1 MRGSL
6 QPARDPRCDN
16 APLRIDATKGKDP
29 WVSGGIRAL
38 VLTSVLTLA
47 GTTAA
52 LAGPLKGKT
61 YKAAPPRR
69 APAAKATTPVGLH
82 AGGNIVLRVA
92 GNGRSVSVRFSSPY
106 PLLYCNTNK
115 ALQVQSTKAARI
127 SGSGA
132 FTASIAERFKAGPGL
147 PPIVQVISGRFS
159 GGNVSGKIQTNAA
172 ECSGVTYFSARAR

>member
-1 MRGSL
+1 M
-6 QPARDPRCDN
+6 
-16 APLRIDATKGKDP
+16 
-29 WVSGGIRAL
+29 GIRMNRAL

-61 YKAAPPRR
+61 YEGGAPSTGTRSEGHHTV
-69 APAAKATTPVGLH
+69 KLH